1 MKSRHMLQNRWTLK
15 TIISYLLL
23 LKIICTLTEII
34 YLYLRDFGFCVPKA
48 ESINRNDLES
58 QAMCLSLSYPFHTGN
73 NFLKRW
79 ELMRLRGV
87 NESQEFVQPGK
98 RSYASHLV
106 RILRWAYRRPRE
118 LGLFPAKNGG
128 RWPPAERMR
137 CMETSAS
144 QPGPARTQLLG
155 LSVAWEQQR
164 EGHAL
169 RSHLEGSE
177 RTRREWANGPRATLW
192 QLPAYT
198 ADWASLEHG
207 NSYLCEHVNSI
218 LDNSPLLCLLS
229 WQTAR

>member
-1 MKSRHMLQNRWTLK
+1 MLQNRWTLK
-15 TIISYLLL
+15 TIIGYLLL
-23 LKIICTLTEII
+23 LKIICILIEIV
-34 YLYLRDFGFCVPKA
+34 YLHLRDFGFCVPKA

-73 NFLKRW
+73 NFLKSW

-98 RSYASHLV
+98 EVLCLPPCSHLALG
-106 RILRWAYRRPRE
+106 RQKAQRALEEARTE
-118 LGLFPAKNGG
+118 GLFPAKNGG

-137 CMETSAS
+137 CMVTSAS
-144 QPGPARTQLLG
+144 QPGPAWTQLLG
-155 LSVAWEQQR
+155 LSVAPKQQR

-177 RTRREWANGPRATLW
+177 RTRREWANGPEATLW

-198 ADWASLEHG
+198 DDWASLEHG
-207 NSYLCEHVNSI
+207 NSNPFVSM
-218 LDNSPLLCLLS
+218 
-229 WQTAR
+229 WT